1 MNLVTCSDD
10 DFQQY
15 AKSVVSM
22 YWRHE
27 LMSGVGAVA
36 FGYLGIAYADWF
48 ITVLA
53 AWFVFM
59 AAVIL
64 CCTKR
69 FVESE
74 IPAISAERQ
83 LHREYKAQ
91 FVGKDGR

>member
-48 ITVLA
+48 ITVLSPLGSSS
-53 AWFVFM
+53 W
-59 AAVIL
+59 
-64 CCTKR
+64 R
-69 FVESE
+69 PS
-74 IPAISAERQ
+74 
-83 LHREYKAQ
+83 
-91 FVGKDGR
+91 